1 MKKNITGINVIN
13 DEVFSMPMIEELQKF
28 FEDNYPCNYNM
39 NEKDMIYNIMQ
50 IVHDIGIDGYSQ
62 FDKEYVFLRLLDESI
77 GVHMGKC
84 NVKNNLENAFLEK

>member
-1 MKKNITGINVIN
+1 
-13 DEVFSMPMIEELQKF
+13 
-28 FEDNYPCNYNM
+28 M
-39 NEKDMIYNIMQ
+39 NLHTNLDLTIMQ